1 MPMQVGSFVNDQIAN
16 LGNRHEKFGVS
27 PADMLVRVSPNQL
40 RKPDV
45 ILTVKGY
52 AEEMINGVEVG
63 FELLDEINLLPRQ
76 PVVIDNALWSRHVC
90 WQLIETDGRKTI
102 VLPARSPNLNAYAER
117 WVRSVKEEC
126 LSRFILF
133 GERSLRRALQ
143 QYEVHYH
150 EKRNHQGRQ
159 NLLLFPRA
167 SAGACKAEGTIR
179 CRERLGGL
187 LKFYDRQAA

>member
-1 MPMQVGSFVNDQIAN
+1 MPMQVASFVNDQIAN

-76 PVVIDNALWSRHVC
+76 PVVIDTALWSRHVC
-90 WQLIETDGRKTI
+90 YTHARQHPQLPVCCCRISSHRI
-102 VLPARSPNLNAYAER
+102 
-117 WVRSVKEEC
+117 
-126 LSRFILF
+126 FISCDS
-133 GERSLRRALQ
+133 GDYGCNDTRM
-143 QYEVHYH
+143 
-150 EKRNHQGRQ
+150 K
-159 NLLLFPRA
+159 
-167 SAGACKAEGTIR
+167 
-179 CRERLGGL
+179 
-187 LKFYDRQAA
+187 